1 MKFQSQMTPLLVREG
16 RVVSLLSEQQVL
28 DFSVLE
34 HKHKENEKGE
44 HQLFLKMKQVES
56 EDAPQSFL
64 IKWDTLGVKVQN
76 FIEAYSFSFT
86 LEDIEEKNKVLFM
99 YRSPQGLFEFLIE
112 PKAFAYESGKTV
124 LKLSY
129 VLWQGETPLQRV
141 VLSIEDF

>member
-64 IKWDTLGVKVQN
+64 IKWDALGVKVQN

-99 YRSPQGLFEFLIE
+99 YRSPQGLFEFLVE
-112 PKAFAYESGKTV
+112 PKAFAYESEKAV